1 MTGLILA
8 LILASGGT
16 APKITTL
23 FDDAVQV
30 GPGRIRTLDIPL
42 PVRPVRIVC
51 TYEVIDGGSGV
62 RVVLVRKEDAERW
75 LRGEAHDVQ
84 ASTSFSKRG
93 AFSYKPTDP
102 DHYQLVLDN
111 RMEARGPSEVRLLV
125 RTVESDETVGTVRPA
140 DRTKGRTLVLL
151 SMGVFAAVA
160 GLFAVRLRNGL
171 VRRLDRAV
179 TGGSGGSKPAWTEP

>member
-8 LILASGGT
+8 LMLASGAT

-51 TYEVIDGGSGV
+51 TYEVTEGGSGV
-62 RVVLVRKEDAERW
+62 RVVLLRKEDAERW

-93 AFSYKPTDP
+93 AFSYKPGDP

-111 RMEARGPSEVRLLV
+111 RMEARGATEVRLLV
-125 RTVESDETVGTVRPA
+125 RTVESDETAGPIRPA
-140 DRTKGRTLVLL
+140 DRAKGRTLVLV
-151 SMGVFAAVA
+151 SVGVFAAVA
-160 GLFAVRLRNGL
+160 GLFALRLRDGL
-171 VRRLDRAV
+171 ARRED
-179 TGGSGGSKPAWTEP
+179 